1 MKRNEEEKE
10 RGEREGRGKREEGRG
25 KREETINKYSHRV
38 SKKKKA
44 HGFHHAPIVVSLKY
58 SHLGV
63 WREG

>member
-1 MKRNEEEKE
+1 MRKKRKE
-10 RGEREGRGKREEGRG
+10 EREGRGKQ
-25 KREETINKYSHRV
+25 EETINKYSHRV

-44 HGFHHAPIVVSLKY
+44 HGFHHAPITFSLKY

>member
-1 MKRNEEEKE
+1 MRKKRKEERE
-10 RGEREGRGKREEGRG
+10 REREGRGK
-25 KREETINKYSHRV
+25 KEETINKYSHRV

-44 HGFHHAPIVVSLKY
+44 HGFHHAHITFSLKY

>member
-1 MKRNEEEKE
+1 MRKKRKE
-10 RGEREGRGKREEGRG
+10 EREREEGRR
-25 KREETINKYSHRV
+25 KKEETINKYSHRV

>member
-1 MKRNEEEKE
+1 VNEKKCGRKEKR
-10 RGEREGRGKREEGRG
+10 REREGRGK
-25 KREETINKYSHRV
+25 KEETINKYSHRV

>member
-10 RGEREGRGKREEGRG
+10 RGEREREEGRR
-25 KREETINKYSHRV
+25 KKEETINKYSHRV

>member
-10 RGEREGRGKREEGRG
+10 RGERGKREEGRR
-25 KREETINKYSHRV
+25 KKEETINKYSHRV

-44 HGFHHAPIVVSLKY
+44 HGFHHAPITFSLKY

-63 WREG
+63 RREG

>member
-10 RGEREGRGKREEGRG
+10 RGEREGRGK
-25 KREETINKYSHRV
+25 KEETINKYSHRV

>member
-1 MKRNEEEKE
+1 MRMKRKE
-10 RGEREGRGKREEGRG
+10 EREGRGK
-25 KREETINKYSHRV
+25 KEETINKYSHRV

-44 HGFHHAPIVVSLKY
+44 HGFHHAPINFSLKY

>member
-10 RGEREGRGKREEGRG
+10 RGEREREEGRG
-25 KREETINKYSHRV
+25 KKEETINKYSHRV

-44 HGFHHAPIVVSLKY
+44 HGFHHAPITFSLKY